1 MSPQKAYQKC
11 KKENRRI
18 SELEKNIAT
27 DPEYSYYYALQII
40 EGPFESG
47 EDTISKDSEWSYKYA
62 FYILDKQWELSEEA
76 ISKDPEYSYWY
87 ARNVIKGPFEKSH
100 HIIFNSHH
108 KNDYIDFLKS
118 INYDLNKISEWLI

>member
-18 SELEKNIAT
+18 SELEDLIAT
-27 DPEYSYYYALQII
+27 DPKHSYFYTHDII
-40 EGPFESG
+40 KG
-47 EDTISKDSEWSYKYA
+47 
-62 FYILDKQWELSEEA
+62 LWELSEET

-108 KNDYIDFLKS
+108 KNDYINFLKS